1 MVFLEYLPG
10 DSLFHRIDVRTKI
23 IWLTMI
29 MCLTFIFTDPL
40 YLGIICA
47 VVFVTAFLIRLPF
60 ERLKTMFLPLIPIMT
75 CILAF
80 SGFGFDVNQFRNEW
94 ARKILIELA
103 GVPLSTGGV
112 LMGVT
117 FLLRLFIIVISTSI
131 VTLTTPFE
139 DFTILMRKMRF
150 PYGLILA
157 FLIAVRFIPTL
168 MNEFDNVLS
177 AQQAR
182 GLDLERGGFLQK
194 IRKRIPLMIPMLV
207 SGIRRA
213 EELAIALLVRCL
225 GASKNITTLRDIKY
239 SKLDYMIS
247 ALFIAMIFIGF
258 YVRMAGLGV
267 L

>member
-10 DSLFHRIDVRTKI
+10 DSLFHKIDVRTKI
-23 IWLTMI
+23 LWLI
-29 MCLTFIFTDPL
+29 SIIVLAFIFTDPL
-40 YLGIICA
+40 YLGVISLI
-47 VVFVTAFLIRLPF
+47 VFVTALLIKLPF
-60 ERLKTMFLPLIPIMT
+60 ERLKTMFSPLIPIMIF
-75 CILAF
+75 ILAF
-80 SGFGFDVNQFRNEW
+80 SGLGFDVRVFRNEW
-94 ARKILIELA
+94 ARSVLVEFA
-103 GVPLSTGGV
+103 GISLSTGGV

-117 FLLRLFIIVISTSI
+117 FLLRLFIIVLSTSI

-139 DFTILMRKMRF
+139 DFVILMRKLKF

-194 IRKRIPLMIPMLV
+194 TKKRIPLMIPMLV

-213 EELAIALLVRCL
+213 ESLAIALLVRCF
-225 GASKNITTLRDIKY
+225 GASKNVTTLRDIKF
-239 SKLDYMIS
+239 SKPDYAIS
-247 ALFIAMIFIGF
+247 MLLIAIISIGICI
-258 YVRMAGLGV
+258 RSTGLGM